1 MDTRPIIKKLLMHL
15 KNDDLVKSFPL
26 KAFRNRKD
34 SLRYAWSK
42 NSYTLWTHT
51 HTHMHTAQS
60 PQEPILRLHKITDME
75 QIEILYLMSLF
86 SKSVALKHC
95 LRHVLT
101 F

>member
-1 MDTRPIIKKLLMHL
+1 MLGARIHIPYGHTH
-15 KNDDLVKSFPL
+15 
-26 KAFRNRKD
+26 
-34 SLRYAWSK
+34 
-42 NSYTLWTHT
+42 THTHT